1 MMEKTSPMMKLF
13 DKQLYQ
19 AKSALNS
26 LNKNFKSKKALDLS
40 ENLIFLNIYLDLLNR
55 VHFHEER
62 LQFQLFEPF
71 KPIHKALKR
80 IRSFKLIQAAFE
92 QESTAHH
99 TAYNTY
105 KKSLTAERKELYKE
119 AYEVIFA
126 TPLDMWESL
135 YASIYNYERNIGPL
149 QVDTATLQ
157 LVNEEIDFFQ
167 FRGKNSQMDSQSLKE
182 LMEGIRIITAVENL
196 RIALGMNTI
205 FTDVV
210 HEKLAGLREALNRWH
225 QTHLFGQH
233 LQFFLGE
240 NVDVGPKYIDLAK
253 RTKANKQRLTKEVAS
268 LYHDLFSKLTS

>member
-1 MMEKTSPMMKLF
+1 MMEKTSPLMKLF

-26 LNKNFKSKKALDLS
+26 LNKNFKSKKALDLNES
-40 ENLIFLNIYLDLLNR
+40 LIFLNIYLDLINR
-55 VHFHEER
+55 IHFQEER

-80 IRSFKLIQAAFE
+80 IRNFKLIQTAFE
-92 QESTAHH
+92 QESTAHQ

-119 AYEVIFA
+119 VYEVIFA

-135 YASIYNYERNIGPL
+135 YSSIYNYGRNIGPL
-149 QVDTATLQ
+149 QIDTATLQ

-167 FRGKNSQMDSQSLKE
+167 FKGKSSQMDSQSLKE
-182 LMEGIRIITAVENL
+182 LMEGIKIITAVENL
-196 RIALGMNTI
+196 RIAVGMNTI
-205 FTDVV
+205 FTDAV
-210 HEKLAGLREALNRWH
+210 HEKLAGLREMLNRWH

-240 NVDVGPKYIDLAK
+240 NVNVGPKYVELAK
-253 RTKANKQRLTKEVAS
+253 RIKTNKQRLTKEVAS
-268 LYHDLFSKLTS
+268 LYHDLFSKLTA